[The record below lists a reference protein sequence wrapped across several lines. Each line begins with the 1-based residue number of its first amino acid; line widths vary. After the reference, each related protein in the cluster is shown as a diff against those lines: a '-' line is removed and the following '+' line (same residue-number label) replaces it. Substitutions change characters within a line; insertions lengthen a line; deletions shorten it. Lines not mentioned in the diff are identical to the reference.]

1 MAPGMMA
8 MVSLLVLYIVL
19 MDYWTVPRRAE
30 KWCSVVPYI
39 TGMAY
44 SLGSYTKELETL
56 VVRHTM
62 ISVCWMT
69 ACLVVPYRKGKGV
82 PYKTEGE
89 YLMVPCKKEK
99 EVLVVRY
106 KRAKESSMAPYTMV
120 KSSLVVS
127 RRTVVGSSAAC

>member
-1 MAPGMMA
+1 MMA

-30 KWCSVVPYI
+30 KRCSVVPYI

-89 YLMVPCKKEK
+89 YLMVPCKKE
-99 EVLVVRY
+99 EVLVVRH